1 MTKSLVSRADGPGMR
16 PDEICAAR
24 EANGWSVEE
33 FADALWVSPL
43 EAEAWE
49 AGSVAPSP
57 RETAWIR
64 WHAEM
69 GVRDR
74 ALAEAGLNPCAWVRD
89 RLAQY
94 PAERRG
100 SHPSDRNRPEIALH
114 VEQCQAC
121 CPRPLPDLWRSP
133 VPEPPR
139 SDTEGVMDW
148 LVGRWKAAE
157 HLPFWPRLMARVIV
171 PAGLLGAGLLLMEA
185 YGWLDD
191 GFELPLAAFLTCFA
205 GYLAFLV
212 TGHPLRNLAK
222 DHPYLAWQAR
232 TAAVLYAM
240 LVVCGSVAESLTLN
254 DPIVWLLTGFFSLM
268 IGCVAGAIAA
278 DYRKNDE
285 YLEKCVALT
294 LQPRAPHPDADGETA
309 ALPPRHDGQEN
320 PAPRLRPAE

>member
-1 MTKSLVSRADGPGMR
+1 MIKSLVGRADRPGMR
-16 PDEICAAR
+16 PDEVRAAR
-24 EANGWSVEE
+24 EANGWSTEE

-49 AGSVAPSP
+49 AGSVTPSAQ
-57 RETAWIR
+57 EAAWIR

-114 VEQCQAC
+114 VEQCAAC

-139 SDTEGVMDW
+139 SDTEGVTDW
-148 LVGRWKAAE
+148 LLGRWKSAE

-171 PAGLLGAGLLLMEA
+171 PAGLLGAGLLIFEA
-185 YGWLDD
+185 YGWLDN
-191 GFELPLAAFLTCFA
+191 GFDLPLAAFLTCFA
-205 GYLAFLV
+205 GYLAFLL
-212 TGHPLRNLAK
+212 TGRPLRTLAK
-222 DHPYLAWQAR
+222 DHPYLAWQGR
-232 TAAVLYAM
+232 TAAILYSM

-254 DPIVWLLTGFFSLM
+254 DPIVWLLTGFFSLL
-268 IGCVAGAIAA
+268 IGGVAGAVAA
-278 DYRKNDE
+278 DYQGNDE
-285 YLEKCVALT
+285 RLEKYVALT
-294 LQPRAPHPDADGETA
+294 LPPRTPLPGSGGETA
-309 ALPPRHDGQEN
+309 ALPPPDGAQEN
-320 PAPRLRPAE
+320 PRLPPSAA